1 MNAPIIAAAHLVAVL
16 RPPTTRDLWWLI
28 IAKALFVFVFL
39 VLMTLFMI
47 WAERRVV
54 ARMQQRLGPNRVGP
68 FGLVQGLAD
77 GIKLALKED
86 MIPAAADKIVY
97 ILAPIISAIPAFL
110 AFAVIPFGP
119 TVSIFGRHTGLQ
131 LTDLPVSVLF
141 ILAMSSMGIYGIV
154 LAGWSSG
161 STYPLLGGIRSSA
174 QMISYEVAMGLSFVG
189 VFLSA
194 GSLQVSVIVASQ
206 QQRWGILTE
215 FVSFAIYAISM
226 VGETNRAP
234 FDLPE
239 AEGELVG
246 GFNTEYTSLKFALFY
261 LAEYINMIT
270 VSAIMTTLFLGGW
283 RAPVPISW
291 WSAANTGWWP
301 VLWFMIKLL
310 LVLFVFVWLRGT
322 LPRLRYDQFMKL
334 GWKILI
340 PANLVWILLEA
351 ALKVLDR
358 RQDLVILGPI
368 FVVGLGIVFIWGD
381 RNEQRSKRLE
391 EEFEAA
397 RSLPFDPFA
406 GGFPI
411 PPLPGQLLPS
421 QQLAQVAVPVAVG
434 SGGAPRHGDDVISHG
449 AGTDG
454 SVSDDAGSGSGEVS
468 GD

>member
-1 MNAPIIAAAHLVAVL
+1 MNALAVHAVHVL
-16 RPPTTRDLWWLI
+16 TPPTTRDLWWLI

-68 FGLVQGLAD
+68 FGLLQGLAD

-86 MIPAAADKIVY
+86 MIPSAADRAVY
-97 ILAPIISAIPAFL
+97 ILAPVVSAVPAFM

-189 VFLSA
+189 VFLNA
-194 GSLQVSVIVASQ
+194 NSLQISAIVAQ
-206 QQRWGILTE
+206 QKREWGLLTA
-215 FVSFAIYAISM
+215 FVSFVIYAIAM

-283 RAPVPISW
+283 RAPVPISL

-301 VLWFMIKLL
+301 VLWFMIKLF

-334 GWKILI
+334 GWKVLI
-340 PANLVWILLEA
+340 PANLAWILVEA
-351 ALKVLDR
+351 SLKVLDR
-358 RQDLVILGPI
+358 RQEIFILGPI
-368 FVVGLGIVFIWGD
+368 FVVALGILLIWSD
-381 RNEQRSKRLE
+381 RHERRREFLE
-391 EEFEAA
+391 DELALEAT
-397 RSLPFDPFA
+397 LPFDPFA
-406 GGFPI
+406 GGFPV
-411 PPLPGQLLPS
+411 PPMQGQVLPS
-421 QQLAQVAVPVAVG
+421 KQLPVPV
-434 SGGAPRHGDDVISHG
+434 G
-449 AGTDG
+449 AGMTAAGFGPWD
-454 SVSDDAGSGSGEVS
+454 DDAPADEITGGTDDAATGE
-468 GD
+468 GTDD

>member
-1 MNAPIIAAAHLVAVL
+1 MSASVLTAHVL
-16 RPPTTRDLWWLI
+16 TATTTRDLWWLI

-68 FGLVQGLAD
+68 FGIVQGLAD

-86 MIPAAADKIVY
+86 MIPTAADKAVY
-97 ILAPIISAIPAFL
+97 ILAPVVSAVPAFM

-189 VFLSA
+189 VFLNA
-194 GSLQVSVIVASQ
+194 GSLQVSTIVATQ
-206 QQRWGILTE
+206 NHRWGLLTA
-215 FVSFAIYAISM
+215 FVSFVIYAIAM

-283 RAPVPISW
+283 RAPWPISL

-301 VLWFMIKLL
+301 VLWFMAKLL

-334 GWKILI
+334 GWKVLI
-340 PANLVWILLEA
+340 PANLAWILLEA
-351 ALKVLDR
+351 SLKVLDR
-358 RQDLVILGPI
+358 RQEIYILGPI
-368 FVVGLGIVFIWGD
+368 FVVALAIVFVWGD
-381 RNEQRSKRLE
+381 RSEQRARNLEYELE
-391 EEFEAA
+391 EAA
-397 RSLPFDPFA
+397 AAPFDPFA

-411 PPLPGQLLPS
+411 PPMEGQLLPS
-421 QQLAQVAVPVAVG
+421 KQPPIPVGAGVSVSG
-434 SGGAPRHGDDVISHG
+434 FGPWDSDGGAEP
-449 AGTDG
+449 AATTDI
-454 SVSDDAGSGSGEVS
+454 VASGSDAPDAPTDEVS
-468 GD
+468 NE